1 MNNNEEI
8 IIQNREENNNNIN
21 DNNNNSKI
29 SSEKEKKNPNNPKN
43 VRNSELDIDLT
54 QRIGNNSLLCHK
66 KIIVGAKYYHIIISI
81 ILITFPTSIFL
92 YTMIMISSTSSKI
105 LSSISLIIYIII
117 ILLLFLGGCYE
128 PGIIERNNEFAFYE
142 NRKCS
147 IKINNKGHM
156 ISLNYCFTCFHFR
169 PPRTS
174 HCAECD
180 NCVEKFD
187 HHCFWL
193 GNCVGKRNYRFFYFL
208 LFLNTF
214 LSVFEFFCGVFFI
227 AFGKNKNVLVV
238 LFLAVVVFYN
248 LMFCVFFLVKLLV
261 IHSFL
266 IVKGMS
272 FYEYIKMKFKNGIES
287 NPYNRGFCR
296 NFKELFCSEI
306 GTSKIDMSKER
317 EDGKKIYDF
326 NEDSNHCD

>member
-8 IIQNREENNNNIN
+8 IIQNREENNNNNIN
-21 DNNNNSKI
+21 NNNNNNNSII
-29 SSEKEKKNPNNPKN
+29 STEKEKKNSKN
-43 VRNSELDIDLT
+43 VRNTELDIDLS
-54 QRIGNNSLLCHK
+54 QRIGNNSLLCNK
-66 KIIVGAKYYHIIISI
+66 KIIVGNKYYHIIISI
-81 ILITFPTSIFL
+81 LLITFPTSIFL
-92 YTMIMISSTSSKI
+92 YPMFLISSPSSI
-105 LSSISLIIYIII
+105 CISSISILIYILIII
-117 ILLLFLGGCYE
+117 LLFLGGCYE
-128 PGIIERNNEFAFYE
+128 PGIIERNNEFVFYE

-180 NCVEKFD
+180 NCVENFD

-193 GNCVGKRNYRFFYFL
+193 GNCVGKRNYRFFYLL

-214 LSVFEFFCGVFFI
+214 LSVFEFFSGIFFI
-227 AFGKNKNVLVV
+227 VFSVNRNVLIV
-238 LFLAVVVFYN
+238 LFLAIVVFYN

-272 FYEYIKMKFKNGIES
+272 FYEYIKMKFKNVIEK
-287 NPYNRGFCR
+287 NPYDRGFVR
-296 NFKELFCSEI
+296 NFKSLFWEKI
-306 GTSKIDMSKER
+306 GASKIDMSRER
-317 EDGKKIYDF
+317 EDGKKIYGALM
-326 NEDSNHCD
+326 N

>member
-1 MNNNEEI
+1 MNNNAEI
-8 IIQNREENNNNIN
+8 IIQNREENNNNNIN
-21 DNNNNSKI
+21 NNNNSLI
-29 SSEKEKKNPNNPKN
+29 STEKEKKNSKN
-43 VRNSELDIDLT
+43 IRNTELDIDLT
-54 QRIGNNSLLCHK
+54 QRIGNNSLLCNK
-66 KIIVGAKYYHIIISI
+66 KIIVGNKYYHIIISI
-81 ILITFPTSIFL
+81 LLITFPTLIFL
-92 YTMIMISSTSSKI
+92 WTMFEISSTSSKCI
-105 LSSISLIIYIII
+105 SSISIIIYIVII
-117 ILLLFLGGCYE
+117 ILLFLGGCYE

-193 GNCVGKRNYRFFYFL
+193 GNCVGRRNYRFFYL
-208 LFLNTF
+208 LLLLNTF
-214 LSVFEFFCGVFFI
+214 LSVFEFFSGIFFI
-227 AFGKNKNVLVV
+227 VFCEERKVLIV
-238 LFLAVVVFYN
+238 LFLSIVVFYN

-261 IHSFL
+261 VHSLL

-272 FYEYIKMKFKNGIES
+272 FYEYIKMKFKNGIEK
-287 NPYNRGFCR
+287 NPYNKGFCR
-296 NFKELFCSEI
+296 NFKELFCSKI
-306 GTSKIDMSKER
+306 GMSKIDMSRER
-317 EDGKKIYDF
+317 EDGKKIYDL